1 MLLFLADSKSME
13 RPKNGTSAPLP
24 QILAAR
30 LCQKQRKT
38 AEVEV
43 HLGHNLRHSGTPC
56 QMAKRQTKNSGLGSS
71 VVYDCD
77 MRENT
82 LLLGHRISA
91 ERCPQPPN
99 SHAASWG
106 LSGVPATTKCFKRV
120 PPTKQPN
127 PLLLILIRAWWA
139 RAIAWR
145 AHCWQ
150 RFDEV
155 VLKCLEAFILP
166 SHWSTIGRGYNSKW
180 DHICKMNLGPRY
192 FLWTDSSADIFTTNP
207 PQPSLRPSVLGHK
220 AIVDGGH
227 SETHFPFGTDSLATG
242 LDLQTCFVCR
252 ALTDANT
259 AEMRIK

>member
-1 MLLFLADSKSME
+1 MCFSMLLFLADSKSME

-120 PPTKQPN
+120 PPTTQPN
-127 PLLLILIRAWWA
+127 RLLLILIRA
-139 RAIAWR
+139 
-145 AHCWQ
+145 
-150 RFDEV
+150 
-155 VLKCLEAFILP
+155 
-166 SHWSTIGRGYNSKW
+166 
-180 DHICKMNLGPRY
+180 
-192 FLWTDSSADIFTTNP
+192 
-207 PQPSLRPSVLGHK
+207 
-220 AIVDGGH
+220 
-227 SETHFPFGTDSLATG
+227 
-242 LDLQTCFVCR
+242 
-252 ALTDANT
+252 
-259 AEMRIK
+259 